1 MKKLLEHLTPQ
12 IILHIDKGEGMY
24 TELEFIE
31 PFMQKENW
39 MLQEPYNKFMF
50 DYEHL
55 DFNFTQ
61 LCNMV
66 ELLQGRKAEFT
77 FSVQLGEQVKKI
89 VADQLE
95 YWQDVRMQEVKHG

>member
-1 MKKLLEHLTPQ
+1 M
-12 IILHIDKGEGMY
+12 M
-24 TELEFIE
+24 
-31 PFMQKENW
+31 
-39 MLQEPYNKFMF
+39 
-50 DYEHL
+50 
-55 DFNFTQ
+55 
-61 LCNMV
+61 